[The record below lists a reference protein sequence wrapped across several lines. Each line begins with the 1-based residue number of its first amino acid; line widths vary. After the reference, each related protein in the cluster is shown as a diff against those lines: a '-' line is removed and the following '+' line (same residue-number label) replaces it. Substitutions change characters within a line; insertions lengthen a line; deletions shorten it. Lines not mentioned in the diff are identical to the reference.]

1 MLTRGP
7 GHFGEPPSVIAD
19 RVHTARAVAVPRRDL
34 GDPVAAATHA
44 RFRDAFAHRDFRT
57 MVASYVVDAVGSWA
71 YTVVLAVYLYERT
84 GSTTV
89 LALAATAR
97 WIPAVLVSPYASVL
111 ADRYERTLVMR
122 ASAAASAGVMVL
134 MAIGVAVDAPV
145 WLLIAT
151 SVLTTLTAAPYNP
164 ASQALIPE
172 LVAEKDLAAA
182 NGAFGALENLVVVV
196 GPLIGGVILV
206 VASPVVGI
214 GLNAVTFLLAVLL
227 LSRLR
232 VRSTG
237 SAAADGGNAYEQWL
251 VGVRALVAHRTALI
265 LVLFC
270 ALDSAVFGASTVIF
284 APLSEALGTGTEGYS
299 YLLAAAALG
308 SVLGAGVANRL
319 SASSRL
325 APVIVISI
333 LVQTTPFLL
342 LLLVDEPVLAALLM
356 VVSGLGMIVVDVLA
370 ITALQRDL
378 PREVL
383 GRVFGALEAV
393 VILGITLASLSISAA
408 MAVWGLD
415 AGLAAVGL
423 VIPAI
428 ALLGLP
434 VLLRADAESAAV
446 TEALRPRVELLGILD
461 LLSGVD
467 RNGLERLAKAAEERD
482 LPAGALL
489 LREGDEAD
497 ALWVLVSGSLSVEAR
512 SADGTATT
520 LPTVEAPAY
529 VGELGLLHGTPRTA
543 TVHVREDATLLRIDG
558 PAFVEALQGTRAS
571 ASLMAIAGTR
581 LARTAP
587 LRGPEE
593 RGPDERVQE
602 PVG

>member
-1 MLTRGP
+1 M
-7 GHFGEPPSVIAD
+7 
-19 RVHTARAVAVPRRDL
+19 
-34 GDPVAAATHA
+34 AATSHA

-57 MVASYVVDAVGSWA
+57 MVGAYVVDAVGSWA
-71 YTVVLAVYLYERT
+71 YTVVLAVYLYDRT

-122 ASAAASAGVMVL
+122 ASAGASAAVMVL
-134 MAIGVAVDAPV
+134 MAVGVAVDAPV

-151 SVLTTLTAAPYNP
+151 SVLATVAAAPYNP

-182 NGAFGALENLVVVV
+182 NGAFGALENLVVVL
-196 GPLIGGVILV
+196 GPLLGGVILV

-214 GLNAVTFLLAVLL
+214 GVNAATFLVAIAL

-237 SAAADGGNAYEQWL
+237 SAATDGGNAYEQWM
-251 VGVRALVAHRTALI
+251 VGVRALVGHRTALI

-308 SVLGAGVANRL
+308 SVLGAGLANRL
-319 SASSRL
+319 SASPRL
-325 APVIVISI
+325 APVILVSI
-333 LVQTTPFLL
+333 LVQTTPFLV
-342 LLLVDEPVLAALLM
+342 LLLVDEPVTAAILM
-356 VVSGLGMIVVDVLA
+356 VVSGTGMIVVDVLA

-383 GRVFGALEAV
+383 GRVFGALEAI
-393 VILGITLASLSISAA
+393 VILGITVASLSISAA

-415 AGLAAVGL
+415 AGFIAVGL
-423 VIPAI
+423 VIPGI

-434 VLLRADAESAAV
+434 VLLRADAESAAA
-446 TEALRPRVELLGILD
+446 TEALRPTVELLSALD
-461 LLSGVD
+461 LLTGVD
-467 RNGLERLAKAAEERD
+467 RNGLERLAKAAEQRS
-482 LPAGALL
+482 LPAGTLL
-489 LREGDEAD
+489 MTEGEDAD
-497 ALWVLVSGSLSVEAR
+497 ALWVVVDGSLTVRAKG
-512 SADGTATT
+512 SAETVQE
-520 LPTVEAPAY
+520 LPVVHAPAY
-529 VGELGLLHGTPRTA
+529 VGELGLLHGTARTA
-543 TVHVREDATLLRIDG
+543 TVITREECTLLRIDG

-581 LARTAP
+581 LARTTP
-587 LRGPEE
+587 R
-593 RGPDERVQE
+593 RGPDERVAE
-602 PVG
+602 PAA

>member
-1 MLTRGP
+1 M
-7 GHFGEPPSVIAD
+7 AD
-19 RVHTARAVAVPRRDL
+19 AGR
-34 GDPVAAATHA
+34 A
-44 RFRDAFAHRDFRT
+44 RFRDALAHRDFRT
-57 MVASYVVDAVGSWA
+57 MISSFLVDAIGSWA
-71 YTVVLAVYLYERT
+71 YSVVLAVYLYERT

-122 ASAAASAGVMVL
+122 TSAAASACVMVL

-151 SVLTTLTAAPYNP
+151 SVLSTLAASPYNP

-172 LVAEKDLAAA
+172 LVGEKDLAAA
-182 NGAFGALENLVVVV
+182 NGLFGSLENLVVVV
-196 GPLIGGVILV
+196 GPLIGGLV
-206 VASPVVGI
+206 LLVASPVVGI
-214 GLNAVTFLLAVLL
+214 AVNACTFVVAIAL

-237 SAAADGGNAYEQWL
+237 SAATDGANAYEQWM
-251 VGVRALVAHRTALI
+251 VGVKALAAHRTALI

-284 APLSEALGTGTEGYS
+284 APLSEEIGTGTEGYS

-319 SASSRL
+319 SSSSRL
-325 APVIVISI
+325 APVILISI
-333 LVQTTPFLL
+333 LVQTLPFLA
-342 LLLVDEPVLAALLM
+342 LLLVDDPVLAAFLM
-356 VVSGLGMIVVDVLA
+356 VVSGTGMIVVDVLA

-383 GRVFGALEAV
+383 GRVFGALDAI
-393 VILGITLASLSISAA
+393 VILGITVASLSISAA
-408 MAVWGLD
+408 MAAWGLD

-446 TEALRPRVELLGILD
+446 TEALRPRVELLSVLD
-461 LLSGVD
+461 LLAGVD
-467 RNGLERLAKAAEERD
+467 RSALERLAKAAEERV
-482 LPAGALL
+482 LPARAVVIT
-489 LREGDEAD
+489 EGEEAD
-497 ALWVLVSGSLSVEAR
+497 ALWVLVRGSLSVRAKGD
-512 SADGTATT
+512 SATAKQ
-520 LPTVEAPAY
+520 LPTVLAPAY
-529 VGELGLLHGTPRTA
+529 VGELGLIHGTPRTA
-543 TVHVREDATLLRIDG
+543 TVRTREECTLLRIDG
-558 PAFVEALQGTRAS
+558 PAFLEALQGA
-571 ASLMAIAGTR
+571 
-581 LARTAP
+581 
-587 LRGPEE
+587 
-593 RGPDERVQE
+593 
-602 PVG
+602 